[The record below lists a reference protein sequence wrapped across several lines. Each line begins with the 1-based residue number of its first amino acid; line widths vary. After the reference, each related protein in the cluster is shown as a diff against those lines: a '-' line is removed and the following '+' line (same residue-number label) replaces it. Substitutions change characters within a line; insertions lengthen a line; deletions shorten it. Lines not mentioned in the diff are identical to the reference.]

1 MIRGRKIELSKVKK
15 VEGNFEA
22 SIHNRFDVEVI
33 DAKTGKVKQRAVGHN
48 VICNALWTRMA
59 SNSAYFTHIHYGTG
73 NGTPSAAD
81 TSLFAFKGYVQI
93 SSDQGLKIDDEN
105 CVASITCKVQL
116 GETVAVGAVL
126 TEVGIAYG
134 TSASNLVTH
143 AMLKDMNGNNISL
156 EKTDT
161 DIVNI
166 YATVFVHWPAEY
178 SDPNNGIQIIGTMT
192 NYSDHNYN
200 KTYSFFHYL
209 LGRSGFASYLYLQL
223 VPRRFTH
230 YGGVS
235 YGKTQEEYIGGAT
248 LSFDASTR
256 KATLSFRFGAN
267 YANSLGGQHGVMLY
281 THLENN
287 SAYSTGGPTI
297 YLKAGKSWFP
307 YSEIADE
314 SVGTGD
320 GATVD
325 FATKFDLPYDATVYV
340 DGVAVP
346 DAIVENVPI
355 RYDKM
360 FRYFN
365 QIIVKKGKIYPS
377 GCYLVNNTNGFDI
390 IGVGIYENPFHEF
403 GIKGY
408 KTTYSSGYSGKV
420 RVSDD
425 AVNWSEPFTM
435 SGSAEAGI
443 DFPEDFRY
451 KRYWKFDSSPEN
463 ILATGQHFAV
473 DLTGKNIHFQT
484 PPAAGSVITID
495 YKTPTIAK
503 DENHVFDI
511 NLTIQLGE
519 YTEAQ

>member
-1 MIRGRKIELSKVKK
+1 MIRGRKIEHSKVKK

-48 VICNALWTRMA
+48 VICNSLWTRLA
-59 SNSAYFTHIHYGTG
+59 NRQTYFTHIHYGTG
-73 NGTPSAAD
+73 TGTPSTSD
-81 TSLFAFKGYVQI
+81 TSLFAFKGYIAI

-105 CVASITCKVQL
+105 CVASITSMVQL
-116 GETVAVGAVL
+116 SETTAVGAIL
-126 TEVGIAYG
+126 TEVGIACG
-134 TSASNLVTH
+134 AGASNLVTH

-178 SDPNNGIQIIGTMT
+178 SDPNSGIQIIGSMT
-192 NYSDHNYN
+192 GSRNHNYSSA
-200 KTYSFFHYL
+200 YSFFHGL
-209 LGRSGFASYLYLQL
+209 LGRSTRHNSLSFQL
-223 VPRRFTH
+223 VARRFTH
-230 YGGVS
+230 YGSSEKTGV
-235 YGKTQEEYIGGAT
+235 EYIGYAT

-256 KATLSFRFGAN
+256 KMTISFRFGAN
-267 YANSLGGQHGVMLY
+267 NSNVSGGAHGVMIY
-281 THLENN
+281 TLNLTGN
-287 SAYSTGGPTI
+287 AQSTGGPAI
-297 YLKAGKSWFP
+297 YLKAGESWFP
-307 YSEIADE
+307 YSEIVDE

-346 DAIVENVPI
+346 DAVVERVPI

-365 QIIVKKGKIYPS
+365 QIIVKNGKVYPS
-377 GCYLVNNTNGFDI
+377 ACYLVNNSNGFDI

-408 KTTYSSGYSGKV
+408 KTEGNYGNNSTV

-425 AVNWSEPFTM
+425 AINWSESFAMTGM
-435 SGSAEAGI
+435 ATAGVN
-443 DFPEDFRY
+443 FPEDFRY
-451 KRYWKFDSSPEN
+451 KRYWKFDSSPESF
-463 ILATGQHFAV
+463 LKTGQHFAV

-484 PPAAGSVITID
+484 PPAAGSVITIS

-503 DENHVFDI
+503 DVNHVFDV